1 MGNKK
6 KNSGKKKNVTV
17 NQTMQKNQ
25 DVTEKVENE
34 NPAEKAEQ
42 TMNAAVVETV
52 SKPKNDAP
60 KKSVAEVLKLVA
72 DFFKKNITMD
82 ILVVFAIFVLALI
95 LVGALGL
102 KEPVVPVCLA
112 LILEVGI
119 AVMLHNAEVW
129 VHGAAVVVQLVAGVL
144 IARTGMMILCIVLY
158 VLAIAAL
165 QLLEKNGKHFKQI

>member
-17 NQTMQKNQ
+17 NKTMQKNQ
-25 DVTEKVENE
+25 NVTAQ
-34 NPAEKAEQ
+34 AEKAAK
-42 TMNAAVVETV
+42 TA

-60 KKSVAEVLKLVA
+60 KKSFAQVLKPVA

-129 VHGAAVVVQLVAGVL
+129 VHGAAVVVQLIAGVL
-144 IARTGMMILCIVLY
+144 IARAGMMILCIVLY

-165 QLLEKNGKHFKQI
+165 QLLEKNGKHLKQI

>member
-17 NQTMQKNQ
+17 NKTMKENQ
-25 DVTEKVENE
+25 NVTNQAGTEKPV
-34 NPAEKAEQ
+34 EKA
-42 TMNAAVVETV
+42 
-52 SKPKNDAP
+52 SKQKKTAP
-60 KKSVAEVLKLVA
+60 KKSFAEVLKPVA

-119 AVMLHNAEVW
+119 AVMLHNAQVW
-129 VHGAAVVVQLVAGVL
+129 LHGAAVVVQLVAGVL
-144 IARTGMMILCIVLY
+144 IARTWMMVLCIVLY

-165 QLLEKNGKHFKQI
+165 QLLEKNGKHLKQI

>member
-6 KNSGKKKNVTV
+6 KNSGKKKNETV
-17 NQTMQKNQ
+17 NQKVKKNQ
-25 DVTEKVENE
+25 DVTDKVETGNL
-34 NPAEKAEQ
+34 AEKAEE
-42 TMNAAVVETV
+42 TTNPAVEETA
-52 SKPKNDAP
+52 SEPKKAAP
-60 KKSVAEVLKLVA
+60 KKSFAEVIKPVA
-72 DFFKKNITMD
+72 DFFKKNITLD

-119 AVMLHNAEVW
+119 AVMLHNAQVW
-129 VHGAAVVVQLVAGVL
+129 LHGAAVVVQLVAGVL

-165 QLLEKNGKHFKQI
+165 QLLEKNGKHLKQI

>member
-17 NQTMQKNQ
+17 NKTMQKNQ
-25 DVTEKVENE
+25 DVADQ
-34 NPAEKAEQ
+34 AEKA
-42 TMNAAVVETV
+42 VETS
-52 SKPKNDAP
+52 SKPKKTAP
-60 KKSVAEVLKLVA
+60 KKSFAEVLKPVA
-72 DFFKKNITMD
+72 DFFQKNITMD

-102 KEPVVPVCLA
+102 KQPVVPVCLA

-119 AVMLHNAEVW
+119 AVMLHNAQVW
-129 VHGAAVVVQLVAGVL
+129 LHGAAVVVQLVAGVL
-144 IARTGMMILCIVLY
+144 IARTWMMVLCIVLY

-165 QLLEKNGKHFKQI
+165 QLLEKNGKHLKQI